1 MSTISESLLKEFLK
15 SIKDR
20 PLEPG
25 SELYVPH
32 FQEGNDPIE
41 DLYNHIT
48 RDDDLQS
55 VALLSGFRGNGKS
68 TELRRLKK
76 LLQEKQYTVLLCDME
91 PFFDEY
97 EPVDVSDFLISV
109 ALALNAA
116 VKHQYGKDF
125 LQESYWE
132 RFSNFLQN
140 EVKLENVGSEAYG
153 FLVSLVKEPVLKKR
167 LQHALNTKL
176 ESFVKEMR
184 YFFSSVRTFLQKHEN
199 EQMVLLLDSF
209 EKIRGIGENA
219 HQIHESVEYLFR
231 QHIGDKLQLPNWH
244 VVYTV
249 PPYVTSVSSADLG
262 ICTFLPSVHIFNEA
276 GDHDRQGIEIMKEVL
291 KRRFDWQQ
299 MFTEAQMERIIL
311 ATAGSFRVFFRL
323 IRAILLKVPAKNQLI
338 SVPITDTLLEQVQQN
353 FVRDMTF
360 LLPDE
365 DRVWLKKISE
375 NHKHGVFKGT
385 DRLNLMKFM
394 DKDWVFLYHNYD
406 NGEAWFDV
414 NPLMKKALD

>member
-1 MSTISESLLKEFLK
+1 MLTISEARLKDFLK

-32 FQEGNDPIE
+32 FQEDNDPIE
-41 DLYNHIT
+41 DLYNHIA

-132 RFSNFLQN
+132 RFSNFLQT
-140 EVKLENVGSEAYG
+140 ELKLENVGSEAYG

-184 YFFSSVRTFLQKHEN
+184 HFFSSIRTFLQKHEN
-199 EQMVLLLDSF
+199 EQIVLLLDSF

-249 PPYVTSVSSADLG
+249 PPYVTAIASANLG
-262 ICTFLPSVHIFNEA
+262 ICTFLPNVHIFNKA
-276 GDHDRQGIEIMKEVL
+276 GTHDRQGIEIMKEVL

-299 MFTEAQMERIIL
+299 MFTEAQMEHIIL

-323 IRAILLKVPAKNQLI
+323 IRSILLKVPARNQMI
-338 SVPITDTLLEQVQQN
+338 EVPITDSLLERARQDSL
-353 FVRDMTF
+353 RDMMF
-360 LLPDE
+360 LLPSE
-365 DRVWLKKISE
+365 DREWLRKISQSHQPE
-375 NHKHGVFKGT
+375 VTKET
-385 DRLNLMKFM
+385 DRLTLMKFM
-394 DKDWVFLYHNYD
+394 DKDWVFLYH